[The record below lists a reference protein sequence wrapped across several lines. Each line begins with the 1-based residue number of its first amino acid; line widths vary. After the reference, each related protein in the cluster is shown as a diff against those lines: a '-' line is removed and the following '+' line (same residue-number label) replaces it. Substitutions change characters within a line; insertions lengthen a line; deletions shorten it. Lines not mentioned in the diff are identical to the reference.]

1 MDGAARYA
9 GSIRYETGHTTM
21 QKPRF
26 KTTEKAAW
34 VFINTKLHPTKRPT
48 IDRRTAL
55 RCGYLTTASR
65 RLNVPEKDLPLPL
78 EGEPMSKYIIRASA
92 QSSR

>member
-1 MDGAARYA
+1 
-9 GSIRYETGHTTM
+9 M

-26 KTTEKAAW
+26 KTSEKAAW
-34 VFINTKLHPTKRPT
+34 VFIHTKLHPTSRPT

-65 RLNVPEKDLPLPL
+65 KLNVSEKDLPLPF
-78 EGEPMSKYIIRASA
+78 EGESISKYLARAAKGQPVS
-92 QSSR
+92 QR